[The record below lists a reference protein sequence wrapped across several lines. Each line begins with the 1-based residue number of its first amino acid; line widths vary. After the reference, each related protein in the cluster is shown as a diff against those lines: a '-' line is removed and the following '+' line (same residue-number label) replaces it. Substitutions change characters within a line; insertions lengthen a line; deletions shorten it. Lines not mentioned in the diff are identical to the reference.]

1 MHVRLAEELQRSE
14 HAAECERPSQTASVT
29 APSHSADG
37 SQGDGFAF
45 GPTPEDDW
53 TEANRR
59 GRRAVLVPA
68 GNTAAGLVFIDPQYY
83 QVMTDWI

>member
-1 MHVRLAEELQRSE
+1 M
-14 HAAECERPSQTASVT
+14 
-29 APSHSADG
+29 HSADG

-45 GPTPEDDW
+45 GPTPEDVPAKAS
-53 TEANRR
+53 TLPCRNSITTGPRR
-59 GRRAVLVPA
+59 TGAVGGPRLSIVLVPA